1 MEEIIRQL
9 QIVRAEIDTLSRL
22 VYTASREEEKSP
34 EAPEGREDGLL
45 DIRDLTKRY
54 KVSAAT
60 IYRWI
65 RDGRFPAGVALG
77 PKTRRWREGDMLG
90 YPNRH

>member
-9 QIVRAEIDTLSRL
+9 QIVRAEIDALSRL
-22 VYTASREEEKSP
+22 IYTASREEADKAP
-34 EAPEGREDGLL
+34 EAPEGRDDGLL

-65 RDGRFPAGVALG
+65 RSGHFPAGVALG
-77 PKTRRWREGDMLG
+77 PKTRRWREGDILG
-90 YPNRH
+90 YQD